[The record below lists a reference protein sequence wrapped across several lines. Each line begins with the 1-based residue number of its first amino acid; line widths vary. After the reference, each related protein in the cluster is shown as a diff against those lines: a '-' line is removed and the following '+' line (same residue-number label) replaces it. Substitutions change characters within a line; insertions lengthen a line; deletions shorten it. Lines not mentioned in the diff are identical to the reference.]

1 VSPLDPVAGRSLWAW
16 CDADDEP
23 KEQDLRAAAGHMGS
37 FLGLELDG
45 DVELPAAFDESRVPG
60 VRYELPD
67 ALADFATQ
75 DARARALRAWGYSY
89 QDVVRGFRGDF
100 PFAPDAVALPRNEQE
115 VEQVLEWSAGAGVAV
130 VPHGGGT
137 SVVGGVRP
145 EVPAGYNG
153 TLSLDLRLIDRVL
166 ELDET
171 SLAARI
177 QAGAAGP
184 VYEKQLAEHGMTMR
198 FYPQSFWLAT
208 LGGFV
213 ATRAGGHFATGPTHI
228 DDLVESVRA
237 ITPSGAWQSLR
248 LPGSGAGP
256 SPDRMLLGSEGT
268 LGVITEAW
276 VRVRPR
282 PTVKATASLLFERFE
297 DGSDAVRALAQSG
310 LMPSNCRL
318 VEAEEARFTM
328 AGDGSAHLLIVG
340 FESAGPSVT
349 DRFGQAIAIAQEC
362 GGSVASRHDSSQ
374 GEQPDGA
381 DSQWRETFIRAPRL
395 RDTLVCLGVLSETF
409 ETATTWER
417 FPALREAVVDAA
429 RQAAGREVLVTCRFT
444 HAYADGP
451 APYFTVLAR
460 ADRGDE
466 VAQWQTIKR
475 DVSDVLNAHG
485 ATITHHHAVGRDHR
499 PWYDRQRP
507 EAFAAAYGAA
517 KTQLD
522 PGWTLNP
529 GCLLDPPAGA
539 IGSLG
544 R

>member
-1 VSPLDPVAGRSLWAW
+1 MSALDPIAGRSLWAW
-16 CDADDEP
+16 CDAVDEP
-23 KEQDLRAAAGHMGS
+23 KEQELAAAAEYIGP
-37 FLGLELDG
+37 FLGLDLDG
-45 DVELPAAFDESRVPG
+45 EFELPATFDAAKLPAL
-60 VRYELPD
+60 RYELPPR
-67 ALADFATQ
+67 LAEFATQ
-75 DARARALRAWGYSY
+75 DARTRALRAWGYSY
-89 QDVVRGFRGDF
+89 QDVVRGLRGDF
-100 PFAPDAVALPRNEQE
+100 RFAPDAVALPRDERE
-115 VEQVLEWSAGAGVAV
+115 IEQVLEWAAGARVAV

-153 TLSLDLRLIDRVL
+153 TLSLDLRLLDRVL

-171 SLAARI
+171 SHAARI

-184 VYEKQLAEHGMTMR
+184 VFEKQLAQHDMTMR

-237 ITPSGAWQSLR
+237 ITPSGAWQSYR
-248 LPGSGAGP
+248 VPGSGAGP

-276 VRVRPR
+276 VRVRSR
-282 PTVKATASLLFERFE
+282 PSVKASASLLFESFE
-297 DGSDAVRALAQSG
+297 DGAEAVRALAQSG

-318 VEAEEARFTM
+318 VEAGEARVTM

-349 DRFGQAIAIAQEC
+349 DRFEQAIAIASEC
-362 GGSVASRHDSSQ
+362 GGALASRRDSSQ
-374 GEQPDGA
+374 GEQSAA

-395 RDTLVCLGVLSETF
+395 RDSLVCLGVLSETF
-409 ETATTWER
+409 ETAITWER
-417 FPALREAVVDAA
+417 LPALREAVVDAA
-429 RQAAGREVLVTCRFT
+429 RRAADREVLVTCRFT

-451 APYFTVLAR
+451 APYFTVFAR

-466 VAQWQTIKR
+466 VAQWQTIKQA
-475 DVSDVLNAHG
+475 VSDVLSEHN

-507 EAFAAAYGAA
+507 ETFATAYRAA
-517 KTQLD
+517 KSALD

-529 GCLLDPPAGA
+529 GCLFDPPAAKVDSIDG
-539 IGSLG
+539 
-544 R
+544 